1 MICMNMKNFFFN
13 IGKKHGNQNQTC
25 NLIFEEKKI
34 DEEVAI
40 LNKLKV
46 SMKHLSKVGPPKM

>member
-1 MICMNMKNFFFN
+1 MKNFFFN

-40 LNKLKV
+40 LNKIKSLYETPLKIWSPKNV
-46 SMKHLSKVGPPKM
+46 S

>member
-1 MICMNMKNFFFN
+1 MKNFFFN
-13 IGKKHGNQNQTC
+13 IGKKHGNQTC

-46 SMKHLSKVGPPKM
+46 SMKQLSKVGLPKM